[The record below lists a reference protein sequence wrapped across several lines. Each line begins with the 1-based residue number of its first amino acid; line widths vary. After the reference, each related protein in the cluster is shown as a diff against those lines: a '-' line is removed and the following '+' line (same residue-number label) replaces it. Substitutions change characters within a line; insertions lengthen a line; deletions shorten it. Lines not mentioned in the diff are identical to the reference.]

1 MLYEVITVI
10 NILVLAGL
18 MALGYF
24 CGSWTEKRHYRDIE
38 AREQA
43 TARIQATNAKNIRL
57 SKYEVEFAEMVSGN
71 VVIGLDYF
79 KMIIRITSYNVCYT
93 KLLRKARDTALVNWY
108 KAAIYAAAGNSDEAL
123 EWLEVALDKEFR
135 DFVNLENSKYF
146 ASLRNDPRYKALVD
160 RYR

>member
-1 MLYEVITVI
+1 MESII

-24 CGSWTEKRHYRDIE
+24 CGSWAEKRHYRDIE

-79 KMIIRITSYNVCYT
+79 KMIMAMLRNIVGGRVRSYESLMDRARREA
-93 KLLRKARDTALVNWY
+93 LLRMKESRPDATIIINVRLETANIGGRSGQKGGMGCVEVYAYGTALKLK
-108 KAAIYAAAGNSDEAL
+108 KAGLARKS
-123 EWLEVALDKEFR
+123 
-135 DFVNLENSKYF
+135 S
-146 ASLRNDPRYKALVD
+146 
-160 RYR
+160 